1 MRTFTLKLFS
11 LLVVSTL
18 VLAACGGAST
28 AAPTAAAPTTAAATA
43 GPTAKPFR
51 IGLVTDVGKI
61 DDHGFL
67 QASWEGVQM
76 AQTQLGAQVKY
87 IQTTDPKDFDKNIAQ
102 FADAGYDVVVCAG
115 FGLVDATLAAAKK
128 YPNVKFLGIAV
139 SYQDALPP
147 NLITLNH
154 PEDQAGFLGGALA
167 AQMSKSGILGSVQAT
182 DAVPAVWR
190 YGEGFRAGAKYIKP
204 DIQINVVYHN
214 DVGFDKTFNDPEW
227 GKTTAISM
235 IAKGADVIFAGAS
248 DTGNG
253 ALLGAAQKGTYAIGM
268 DVDAYEILPDVR
280 AVMLSSSVKLIR
292 DDSFKILQAAMQGQ
306 WTSGNVL
313 GQVGLAPYHDL
324 DSKVSADVKAKMDTI
339 LKSLRDG
346 SLKTNVA
353 S

>member
-18 VLAACGGAST
+18 ALAACGGA
-28 AAPTAAAPTTAAATA
+28 ATAAATA
-43 GPTAKPFR
+43 APTAKPFR

-115 FGLVDATLAAAKK
+115 FGLVDATMAAAKK

-139 SYQDALPP
+139 SYTDALPP

-167 AQMSKSGILGSVQAT
+167 AMMSKSGILGSVQAT

-204 DIQINVVYHN
+204 DIQINVIYHS

-253 ALLGAAQKGTYAIGM
+253 ALEGAAQKGTYAIGM

-280 AVMLSSSVKLIR
+280 PVMLSSSVKLIR

-324 DSKVSADVKAKMDTI
+324 DSKVPADVKTKMDTI
-339 LKSLRDG
+339 LQSLRDG
-346 SLKTNVA
+346 SLKTNVPPTKP
-353 S
+353 SS